1 MVPTLTSVGLAA
13 WIFLAAGPSSFA
25 ARDAVS
31 GVEER
36 DAVRETLVEALRS
49 SRTSEGPDHG
59 EVVATIQ
66 SLGSA
71 TIQPTLDILVKR
83 RIPALHPDDEVQILS
98 QPQRD
103 MLLAGLALWSPRT
116 SIEAIEARLAVA
128 QGPGERIAG
137 IYVYAAVG
145 QANQLERVIELAFP
159 TESKEPAPERPPKDV
174 EKAVR
179 EAFARILAR
188 DPQGYR
194 SMRTVIERA
203 PPSLHRPIVFA
214 LGDTRDPC
222 GIEPLAL
229 VLAFHE
235 DLAPL
240 IVGQARLL
248 GRSADETANRA
259 LANEVRRYLDSERI
273 ELACAAARSLGELGD
288 DESVPQLVAMLE
300 SQLKPVVESAH
311 WALRRL
317 SGLNLPA
324 LPGPWRAS
332 LSSDQ
337 LWWDTEAPGVLHALV
352 TGTQPE
358 RLAAVGSLG
367 GRPWRRADLARE
379 VVATLEDPAE
389 VVRLKACAVLA
400 QLGSPAATEGLIGAL
415 SDGSEAVALAAH
427 KALVAIHGRALSTEP
442 GEVRAALHL

>member
-1 MVPTLTSVGLAA
+1 MLPLLHSVGLAA
-13 WIFLAAGPSSFA
+13 WLVLAAGSPRSSTGPA
-25 ARDAVS
+25 PCT
-31 GVEER
+31 EER
-36 DAVRETLVEALRS
+36 DAVLETLVEALRT
-49 SRTSEGPDHG
+49 SRNPDGPDHE

-66 SLGSA
+66 GLGSG
-71 TIQPTLDILVKR
+71 TIQPTLEILIQR
-83 RIPALHPDDEVQILS
+83 RIPALREGDEMQILS

-116 SIEAIEARLAVA
+116 SIDAIEARLALA
-128 QGPGERIAG
+128 PGPRERLAG

-145 QANQLERVIELAFP
+145 QGAQLGRVIELSLP
-159 TESKEPAPERPPKDV
+159 PEPDAPPPERLPKDT

-179 EAFARILAR
+179 EAFARILSR
-188 DPQGYR
+188 DPRAYR
-194 SMRTVIERA
+194 SMRTTLERA
-203 PPSLHRPIVFA
+203 PACLHRPIVFA

-240 IVGQARLL
+240 IIGQARLL
-248 GRSADETANRA
+248 GRSADETANRV
-259 LANEVRRYLDSERI
+259 LASEVRRYLDSERV
-273 ELACAAARSLGELGD
+273 ELACAAARSVGELGD
-288 DESVPQLVAMLE
+288 DESVPKLLAMLE
-300 SQLKPVVESAH
+300 SPLKPVVDSAH

-317 SGLNLPA
+317 SGLTLPA

-337 LWWDTEAPGVLHALV
+337 LWWDTEATEMLDTLV
-352 TGTQPE
+352 NGTQPE

-379 VVATLEDPAE
+379 VVATLEDPDEA
-389 VVRLKACAVLA
+389 VRLKACAVLA
-400 QLGSPAATEGLIGAL
+400 QLSSPAATEGLLGAL
-415 SDGSEAVALAAH
+415 GDTSDAVAQAAH
-427 KALVAIHGRALSTEP
+427 KALVAIHGCALSTDPDEI
-442 GEVRAALHL
+442 RTALHL